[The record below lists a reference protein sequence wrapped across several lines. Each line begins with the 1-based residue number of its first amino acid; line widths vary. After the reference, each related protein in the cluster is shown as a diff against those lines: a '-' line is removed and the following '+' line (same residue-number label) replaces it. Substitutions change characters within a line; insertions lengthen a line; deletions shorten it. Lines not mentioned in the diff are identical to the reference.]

1 MWTRINRHR
10 LIVAV
15 ALLSLA
21 FAAGGRVRAA
31 EDAQLSNE
39 AFWHLITDYSEAGGF
54 FRFDNFIS
62 NEALF
67 QHVLGRLKET
77 TKPGGVYL
85 GVGPDQNFTYIV
97 ALKPRIAFIV
107 DIRRQNMLLHLM
119 YKALIELSPTRD
131 EFLSRLFSREPPS
144 ELDPSV
150 SADTLF
156 AAFDHAQG
164 DEQAFAR
171 NQHDV

>member
-39 AFWHLITDYSEAGGF
+39 AFWHLITDFSEAGGF

-85 GVGPDQNFTYIV
+85 EIRPETPVSGRKNLIHVKLVYDDAGLAT
-97 ALKPRIAFIV
+97 KP
-107 DIRRQNMLLHLM
+107 NSTCSNKK
-119 YKALIELSPTRD
+119 Y
-131 EFLSRLFSREPPS
+131 
-144 ELDPSV
+144 
-150 SADTLF
+150 
-156 AAFDHAQG
+156 
-164 DEQAFAR
+164 
-171 NQHDV
+171 